1 MKKTTILSQGH
12 TKQLQLRD
20 KLRNMVRSMLQI
32 GKVQLLCEEMMQLGV
47 DMGTLKTRDHEK
59 YDGEKCGPYHR
70 GGKGRTGKHGNIIYM
85 CSET

>member
-20 KLRNMVRSMLQI
+20 KLRNMVRSILQI
-32 GKVQLLCEEMMQLGV
+32 GKVQLLCEDMMQLGV

-59 YDGEKCGPYHR
+59 YGGGKCGPYHR